1 MRRQPVPMIH
11 PAVRSLLLLL
21 LLGAIAP
28 RLGLGEDRDL
38 LERAHGRKLVSV
50 QTVYVDELNG
60 TDGSVQIRDMII
72 GSLHRVRLFV
82 ITEDQEKAD
91 AYLRGT
97 AEDLIYS
104 ESLSQRQGLN
114 VRGSASRSQRDSGDS
129 KYNSGSFGIGETDST
144 LRRERKHEAIAAVR
158 LVLRNGEVIWS
169 TVQESAG
176 AKYRGAAADVAEKV
190 AGELVAAF
198 RNAKQAMRPAAD
210 SR

>member
-38 LERAHGRKLVSV
+38 LERAHSRKLVSV
-50 QTVYVDELNG
+50 RTVYVDELNG
-60 TDGSVQIRDMII
+60 ADGSVQIRDMII
-72 GSLHRVRLFV
+72 GSLHRARLFV

-190 AGELVAAF
+190 AGELLAAF

>member
-1 MRRQPVPMIH
+1 MRRQPVPTIH

-28 RLGLGEDRDL
+28 RLGLGEGRDL
-38 LERAHGRKLVSV
+38 LERAHSRKLVSV
-50 QTVYVDELNG
+50 RTVYVDELNG
-60 TDGSVQIRDMII
+60 ADGSVQIRDMII

-198 RNAKQAMRPAAD
+198 RNAKQATRPNGD

>member
-11 PAVRSLLLLL
+11 PAARSLLLLL
-21 LLGAIAP
+21 LLGATAP

-38 LERAHGRKLVSV
+38 LERAHSRKLVSV
-50 QTVYVDELNG
+50 RTVYVDELNG
-60 TDGSVQIRDMII
+60 ADGSVQIRDMII
-72 GSLHRVRLFV
+72 GSLHRARLFV

-114 VRGSASRSQRDSGDS
+114 VRGSVSRSQRDSGDS

-198 RNAKQAMRPAAD
+198 RNAKQAMRPNGD

>member
-11 PAVRSLLLLL
+11 PAARSLLLLL

-38 LERAHGRKLVSV
+38 LEQAHRQKLVSV
-50 QTVYVDELNG
+50 RTVYVDELSG
-60 TDGSVQIRDMII
+60 ADGSAQIRDMII
-72 GSLHRVRLFV
+72 GSLHRARLFV

-114 VRGSASRSQRDSGDS
+114 VRGSASRSRRDSGDS
-129 KYNSGSFGIGETDST
+129 KYDFGSFGIGETDST

>member
-60 TDGSVQIRDMII
+60 ADGSVQIRDMII

-198 RNAKQAMRPAAD
+198 RNAKQATRPNGD

>member
-1 MRRQPVPMIH
+1 MRRQPVPTIH
-11 PAVRSLLLLL
+11 PAARSLLLLL

-50 QTVYVDELNG
+50 RTVYVDELNG
-60 TDGSVQIRDMII
+60 ADGSVQIRDMII
-72 GSLHRVRLFV
+72 GSLHRARLFV

-190 AGELVAAF
+190 AGELLAAF
-198 RNAKQAMRPAAD
+198 RNAKQAMRPGAD

>member
-11 PAVRSLLLLL
+11 PAARSLLLLL

-38 LERAHGRKLVSV
+38 LEQAHRQKLVSV
-50 QTVYVDELNG
+50 RTVYVDELSG
-60 TDGSVQIRDMII
+60 ADGSAQIRDMII
-72 GSLHRVRLFV
+72 GSLHRARLFV

-114 VRGSASRSQRDSGDS
+114 VRGSASRSRRDSGDS

-158 LVLRNGEVIWS
+158 LVLRSGEVIWS

-198 RNAKQAMRPAAD
+198 RNAKQATRPNGD

>member
-1 MRRQPVPMIH
+1 MRRQPVPTIH
-11 PAVRSLLLLL
+11 PAARSLLLLL

-50 QTVYVDELNG
+50 RTVYVDELNG
-60 TDGSVQIRDMII
+60 ADGSVQIRDMII
-72 GSLHRVRLFV
+72 GSLHRARLFV

-190 AGELVAAF
+190 AGELLAAF
-198 RNAKQAMRPAAD
+198 RNAKQAMRPNGD